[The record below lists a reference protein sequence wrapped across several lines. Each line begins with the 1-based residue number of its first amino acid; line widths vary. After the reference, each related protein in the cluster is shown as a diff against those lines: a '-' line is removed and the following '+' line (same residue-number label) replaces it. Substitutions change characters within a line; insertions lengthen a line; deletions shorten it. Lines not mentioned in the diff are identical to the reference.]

1 MIVSISQPTL
11 FPWLGYFN
19 IIKNSDIFV
28 FLDNVKFE
36 KRSWQMRNRLKATVN
51 TDKSEEWVRIPTQLK
66 KSDTLIKDVI
76 IDNTQDWKA
85 RHITSF
91 RTHYGKAYENLNF
104 LRNIYEQEWTKLS
117 DFNIKFIT
125 DCCNF
130 LEINTEFMMASQ
142 LPVSGKKGQL
152 MLNICDHLST
162 TEYLTTVG
170 SRNYLENYA
179 SQFVKS
185 NIKISYHEFQ
195 HPTYEQKGG
204 EFLPNMSILDLLF
217 NEQENSKHF
226 V

>member
-185 NIKISYHEFQ
+185 NIEISYHGFQ
-195 HPTYEQKGG
+195 HPIYKQKGG

>member
-170 SRNYLENYA
+170 SRNYLENHA

>member
-1 MIVSISQPTL
+1 MIISISQPTL

-36 KRSWQMRNRLKATVN
+36 KRSWQMRNRLKATGN
-51 TDKSEEWVRIPTQLK
+51 TDRCEEWIRIPTKLK
-66 KSDTLIKDVI
+66 KSDTLIKNVI
-76 IDNTQDWKA
+76 IDNSQDWKI
-85 RHITSF
+85 RHIKSF
-91 RTHYGKAYENLNF
+91 RTYYGKDYKNLDF

-130 LEINTEFMMASQ
+130 LEINTKLITASQ
-142 LPVSGKKGQL
+142 LPISGKKGQL
-152 MLNICDHLST
+152 ILNICNHLSA

-179 SQFVKS
+179 KQFVKS

-195 HPTYEQKGG
+195 HPVYKQKGV
-204 EFLPNMSILDLLF
+204 FLPNLSILDLLF

-226 V
+226 I

>member
-195 HPTYEQKGG
+195 HPIYEQKGG

>member
-36 KRSWQMRNRLKATVN
+36 KRSWQMRNRLKATEN

-130 LEINTEFMMASQ
+130 LGINTEFMMASQ

-185 NIKISYHEFQ
+185 NIKISYHGFQ
-195 HPTYEQKGG
+195 HPIYKQKGG

>member
-19 IIKNSDIFV
+19 IIKNSDIIV

-91 RTHYGKAYENLNF
+91 RTHYGKDYENLNF
-104 LRNIYEQEWTKLS
+104 LRDIYEQEWTKLS

-125 DCCNF
+125 LFSFSSENW
-130 LEINTEFMMASQ
+130 SR
-142 LPVSGKKGQL
+142 PKK
-152 MLNICDHLST
+152 
-162 TEYLTTVG
+162 E
-170 SRNYLENYA
+170 
-179 SQFVKS
+179 VK
-185 NIKISYHEFQ
+185 
-195 HPTYEQKGG
+195 
-204 EFLPNMSILDLLF
+204 
-217 NEQENSKHF
+217 
-226 V
+226 

>member
-91 RTHYGKAYENLNF
+91 RTHYGKDYENLNF
-104 LRNIYEQEWTKLS
+104 LRDIYEQEWTKLS

-130 LEINTEFMMASQ
+130 LEINTELMMASQ

-152 MLNICDHLST
+152 MLNICEHLSA

-185 NIKISYHEFQ
+185 NIEISYHGFQ
-195 HPTYEQKGG
+195 HPIYKQKGE

>member
-104 LRNIYEQEWTKLS
+104 LRNIYEQEWVKLS

-185 NIKISYHEFQ
+185 NIEISYHGFQ
-195 HPTYEQKGG
+195 HPIYKQKGE

>member
-85 RHITSF
+85 HHITSF

-185 NIKISYHEFQ
+185 NIKISYHGFQ
-195 HPTYEQKGG
+195 HPIYKQKGG

>member
-36 KRSWQMRNRLKATVN
+36 KRSWQMRNRLKATEN

-185 NIKISYHEFQ
+185 NIKISYHGFQ
-195 HPTYEQKGG
+195 HPIYKQKGG